1 MSRYRHEYKYLLT
14 PPQEGI
20 LRLKASAV
28 MRRDPH
34 VRPDGSYLVRSAYLD
49 DADSSCLS
57 ENLAGTDPRSKF
69 RVRYYNDDAGRL
81 LLEKKSKRR
90 GMCLKES
97 CPLSPA
103 EYDLLLRGEVP
114 RLREDMGSE
123 KQALL
128 TEIRLRGLKPVVVVT
143 YERIP
148 FIYSGG
154 NVRVTFD
161 RKLTSSPD
169 VARFLTG
176 DYRQRPVFPSGQSL
190 LEVKWDEVF
199 PRHLKEILLTDSL
212 LWTAFSKYY
221 LCRRVHM

>member
-1 MSRYRHEYKYLLT
+1 MKKKAFLIALAVIVLALIVLSSLIQ
-14 PPQEGI
+14 PP
-20 LRLKASAV
+20 
-28 MRRDPH
+28 P
-34 VRPDGSYLVRSAYLD
+34 
-49 DADSSCLS
+49 
-57 ENLAGTDPRSKF
+57 PREIFEKMMGF
-69 RVRYYNDDAGRL
+69 QLPKTAQFVRYVYNRVTQEAAFDVR
-81 LLEKKSKRR
+81 
-90 GMCLKES
+90 
-97 CPLSPA
+97 LSPA

-114 RLREDMGSE
+114 RLREDMGPE

-199 PRHLKEILLTDSL
+199 PRHLKEILRTDSL